1 MLVGKGNDFESM
13 RHINK
18 SFNQFDDPQAAPLHY
33 EE

>member
-1 MLVGKGNDFESM
+1 M

-18 SFNQFDDPQAAPLHY
+18 SFNQLDDPQAAPLHY